1 MKLLFVSLGCDK
13 NLVDTEF
20 MLGMLRDDGIEITN
34 DETEAD
40 IIIVNTCCFI
50 NDAKEESVNA
60 ILEMAEYKK
69 IGPLKAL
76 IVTGCLAQRYKE
88 EIKTEIPE
96 VDAILGTNSYED
108 IVKAVHEA
116 LGGTFY
122 ENFKTLE
129 GLPSIHTKRSVT
141 TGGHFAY
148 LKIAEG
154 CNKRCTYCII
164 PYIRGNYRSVPMERL
179 IKEAQEL
186 ADSAQI
192 EQVLA
197 DAGISGADIDE
208 LMAAKDASGALLGY
222 VITVTDHEGYGG
234 DIQFSMG
241 ITNEGTLNGISLLSI
256 SETAGLGM
264 RAGEVLVPQFSDKN
278 VSRFTYTKTG
288 ATADSE
294 IDAISGATITTN
306 AVVNGVNAGLAY
318 FDKILKGG
326 SAQ

>member
-1 MKLLFVSLGCDK
+1 MKGMIKDALILFAITLIAG
-13 NLVDTEF
+13 L
-20 MLGMLRDDGIEITN
+20 MLGVVNDITKEPIAQQEQKAKN
-34 DETEAD
+34 EACQN
-40 IIIVNTCCFI
+40 V
-50 NDAKEESVNA
+50 
-60 ILEMAEYKK
+60 
-69 IGPLKAL
+69 
-76 IVTGCLAQRYKE
+76 
-88 EIKTEIPE
+88 
-96 VDAILGTNSYED
+96 
-108 IVKAVHEA
+108 
-116 LGGTFY
+116 
-122 ENFKTLE
+122 
-129 GLPSIHTKRSVT
+129 
-141 TGGHFAY
+141 FA
-148 LKIAEG
+148 AAD
-154 CNKRCTYCII
+154 
-164 PYIRGNYRSVPMERL
+164 SF
-179 IKEAQEL
+179 EAQEL

-192 EQVLA
+192 EQVLT

-241 ITNEGTLNGISLLSI
+241 ITNEGTLYGISLLSI

-264 RAGEVLVPQFSDKN
+264 RAGEVLVPQFADKN
-278 VSRFTYTKTG
+278 VSKFTYTKTG

>member
-1 MKLLFVSLGCDK
+1 MKGMIKDALILFAITLIAG
-13 NLVDTEF
+13 L
-20 MLGMLRDDGIEITN
+20 MLGVVNDITKEPIAQQEQKAKN
-34 DETEAD
+34 EACQN
-40 IIIVNTCCFI
+40 VF
-50 NDAKEESVNA
+50 
-60 ILEMAEYKK
+60 
-69 IGPLKAL
+69 
-76 IVTGCLAQRYKE
+76 
-88 EIKTEIPE
+88 
-96 VDAILGTNSYED
+96 
-108 IVKAVHEA
+108 AVA
-116 LGGTFY
+116 DSF
-122 ENFKTLE
+122 
-129 GLPSIHTKRSVT
+129 
-141 TGGHFAY
+141 
-148 LKIAEG
+148 
-154 CNKRCTYCII
+154 
-164 PYIRGNYRSVPMERL
+164 
-179 IKEAQEL
+179 EAQEL

-192 EQVLA
+192 EQVLT

-222 VITVTDHEGYGG
+222 VITVTDHEGYGE

-264 RAGEVLVPQFSDKN
+264 RAGEVLVPQFADKN
-278 VSRFTYTKTG
+278 VSKFTYTKTG